1 MPARDAAAFRDAH
14 AWPVILDAS
23 AIIDD
28 LLYRTGPRPPASALT
43 VAMLLGVVRVLGK
56 PDVIEEVERN
66 LSEVAARQGRDLAT
80 MRAMLAA
87 DYLPR
92 LRLVDLAGISFEH
105 DGLAR
110 LAHEDASDEP
120 SARLNLLLDPALL
133 LTADPDLLRNGFG
146 VWTESGQKAKWSYAA
161 ATTRDGGAVVGTSA
175 GMFSA
180 LVGFG
185 LVGLLV
191 VEAFRSHPRIATAV
205 AGAVVGTLWGAADS
219 PRGKSEWKPALAAG
233 ARRLLDSFG
242 DYVARYPDAVAQ
254 LAVYRT
260 EHPGPGIPLA
270 RLARTLALAPDAGLL
285 VSELRAIHPDI
296 EGIRDV
302 LAAYPAFVQTDRW
315 RWTLGA
321 LAG

>member
-1 MPARDAAAFRDAH
+1 
-14 AWPVILDAS
+14 
-23 AIIDD
+23 
-28 LLYRTGPRPPASALT
+28 
-43 VAMLLGVVRVLGK
+43 
-56 PDVIEEVERN
+56 
-66 LSEVAARQGRDLAT
+66 
-80 MRAMLAA
+80 
-87 DYLPR
+87 
-92 LRLVDLAGISFEH
+92 
-105 DGLAR
+105 
-110 LAHEDASDEP
+110 
-120 SARLNLLLDPALL
+120 
-133 LTADPDLLRNGFG
+133 
-146 VWTESGQKAKWSYAA
+146 
-161 ATTRDGGAVVGTSA
+161 VG
-175 GMFSA
+175 
-180 LVGFG
+180 
-185 LVGLLV
+185 
-191 VEAFRSHPRIATAV
+191 
-205 AGAVVGTLWGAADS
+205 GAADS

-321 LAG
+321 LPG